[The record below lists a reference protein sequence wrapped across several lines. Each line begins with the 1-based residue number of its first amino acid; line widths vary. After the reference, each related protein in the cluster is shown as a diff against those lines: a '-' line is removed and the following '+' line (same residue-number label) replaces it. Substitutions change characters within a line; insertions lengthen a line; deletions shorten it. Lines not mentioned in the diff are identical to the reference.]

1 MALTASGNGLHGSC
15 PAHPTAVARIRRAI
29 SAVARGCGADDSILT
44 RLELAVTEAA
54 TNVVLHAYRD
64 PGSAGHIHTSACVT
78 RNQLEVTIR
87 DDGVGMSP
95 HPESPGLGLGLSLMA
110 HEADACEITRPA
122 SGGTEIRMRFGLRA
136 SHAFAVGGAVES
148 ADVAGAG
155 APR

>member
-29 SAVARGCGADDSILT
+29 SDVARRSGADDSILT

-64 PGSAGHIHTSACVT
+64 PGSEGHIHTSACVT
-78 RNQLEVTIR
+78 RNELQVTIR

-110 HEADACEITRPA
+110 HEADACEITRPP
-122 SGGTEIRMRFGLRA
+122 SGGTEIRMRFALPA
-136 SHAFAVGGAVES
+136 SHPLAAGGAIAL
-148 ADVAGAG
+148 ADEAGVCAT
-155 APR
+155 R

>member
-15 PAHPTAVARIRRAI
+15 PAHPTAVARIRRAV
-29 SAVARGCGADDSILT
+29 ADVARRCSADDDVLT

-64 PGSAGHIHTSACVT
+64 PPHDGHIHTTACVKGDA
-78 RNQLEVTIR
+78 LEVTIR

-110 HEADACEITRPA
+110 HEADRCEITTPP
-122 SGGTEIRMRFGLRA
+122 SGGTEIRMRFALPVSRPLTA
-136 SHAFAVGGAVES
+136 GGSS
-148 ADVAGAG
+148 ADVTGAC
-155 APR
+155 ATR

>member
-15 PAHPTAVARIRRAI
+15 PAHPTAVAPIRRAI
-29 SAVARGCGADDSILT
+29 SDVARRCGADESILT

-64 PGSAGHIHTSACVT
+64 PGSHGDIHTSACVT
-78 RNQLEVTIR
+78 RGQLEVTIR

-110 HEADACEITRPA
+110 HEADACEITRPPG
-122 SGGTEIRMRFGLRA
+122 GGTEIRMRFSLR
-136 SHAFAVGGAVES
+136 ES
-148 ADVAGAG
+148 RPVAAGSAIADVAGAC
-155 APR
+155 ATR